1 MKRLLS
7 LCLIMASTALASPS
21 NYSHPNQLTLHLS
34 SSNERCYDIEM
45 KYFNACKNTLM
56 SHLWLDETG
65 KIIREEFD
73 ISSPYP
79 QALSNRDIELVI
91 NNVLYQRD
99 FSKHINPD
107 DPKPVKIFVPIDIFH
122 KKQPV
127 NADTIPQLRQYCT
140 ENKNRCDVNE
150 LESILNQLDTKP
162 F

>member
-1 MKRLLS
+1 M
-7 LCLIMASTALASPS
+7 MASTALASLS

-45 KYFNACKNTLM
+45 KYFNECKNKLI

-65 KIIREEFD
+65 K
-73 ISSPYP
+73 
-79 QALSNRDIELVI
+79 VI
-91 NNVLYQRD
+91 NERTDARAPHTLSRNEIEMIINLLYQRD

-127 NADTIPQLRQYCT
+127 NADTIPQLRQYCA
-140 ENKNRCDVNE
+140 ENKSRCDVNE